1 MYIFYFMAQKVLVV
15 KLGSAVITNA
25 NGNIN
30 KSVIK
35 KIVADISQL
44 SKEYKVVLV
53 SSGAVSSGKKF
64 VTNYKGSLLQR
75 KVAAAIGNP
84 ILIQLYRTYFQKLGF
99 TVAQALCERSH
110 FSNRKQFL
118 QLRETFK
125 SFWQHNVI
133 PVVNENDVI
142 SDLELKFSDN
152 DELATLLAIAFDA
165 ETLVLCTSVG
175 GFLNNDKNIIP
186 EIKSIDSEILSLV
199 KKGEKSEFG
208 LGGMLSKLTFTRLAT
223 NLGINVVMCGL
234 KSNLPISQALNK
246 RSGSWFHSKKS
257 NLKNRQKWLAS
268 GSITLGA
275 ITLDKGAAKAVKE
288 RKSLLTVGITGI
300 EGSFAAGE
308 VVQIMNDSAEI
319 IGVAKTKLN
328 STELEKQLKVKNI
341 IAAHANDIV
350 LI

>member
-1 MYIFYFMAQKVLVV
+1 MPQKVLVI
-15 KLGSAVITNA
+15 KLGSAVITNV

-30 KSVIK
+30 QAVIK
-35 KIVADISQL
+35 KIVADICNLNKS
-44 SKEYKVVLV
+44 YKVVLV

-64 VTNYKGSLLQR
+64 IADYKGTLLQR

-84 ILIQLYRTYFQKLGF
+84 ILIQLYRKCFQKLGF

-118 QLRETFK
+118 QLRDTFHT
-125 SFWQHNVI
+125 FWEHHII

-175 GFLNNDKNIIP
+175 GFLDSDKKIIP
-186 EIKSIDSEILSLV
+186 EIKEIDKEILSLV

-223 NLGINVVMCGL
+223 NLGINVIMCGL
-234 KSNLPISQALNK
+234 QSATPISDALDK
-246 RSGSWFHSKKS
+246 KSGSCFYAQQST
-257 NLKNRQKWLAS
+257 LKNRQKWLAS
-268 GSITLGA
+268 GSITLGN
-275 ITLDKGAAKAVKE
+275 IKLDKGAAKAVAG
-288 RKSLLTVGITGI
+288 RKSLLTVGITNIDGK
-300 EGSFAAGE
+300 FAAGE
-308 VVQIMNDSAEI
+308 VVQLMNENDVI
-319 IGVAKTKLN
+319 IGVAKSKLN
-328 STELEKQLKVKNI
+328 NVELKKLLKEKNI
-341 IAAHANDIV
+341 VAAHANDIV
-350 LI
+350 LV

>member
-1 MYIFYFMAQKVLVV
+1 MRQKVLVI
-15 KLGSAVITNA
+15 KLGSAVITNS

-30 KSVIK
+30 KAVIK
-35 KIVADISQL
+35 KIVTDIGNL
-44 SKEYKVVLV
+44 HKDYKIVLV
-53 SSGAVSSGKKF
+53 SSGAVSSGKKYLSG
-64 VTNYKGSLLQR
+64 YKGTLLQR

-84 ILIQLYRTYFQKLGF
+84 ILIQLYRSYFQKCGL

-118 QLRETFK
+118 QLRDTFK
-125 SFWQHNVI
+125 TFWSHNVI

-175 GFLNNDKNIIP
+175 GFLNGDKKIIP
-186 EIKSIDSEILSLV
+186 EIKAIDKDVLGLV

-223 NLGINVVMCGL
+223 NLGINVIMCGL
-234 KSNLPISQALNK
+234 KSASPITDALNK
-246 RSGSWFHSKKS
+246 KTGSWFYAQKS

-268 GSITLGA
+268 GSITLGN
-275 ITLDKGAAKAVKE
+275 IKLDKGAVKAVAE

-300 EGSFAAGE
+300 EGSFAIGE
-308 VVQIMNDSAEI
+308 VVQLMSEDDII
-319 IGVAKTKLN
+319 IGIAKTKLS
-328 STELEKQLKVKNI
+328 STELKKQLKEKNVV
-341 IAAHANDIV
+341 AAHANDIV
-350 LI
+350 LV

>member
-1 MYIFYFMAQKVLVV
+1 MRHKVLVI

-30 KSVIK
+30 KAVIK
-35 KIVADISQL
+35 KIVEDIAALNQH
-44 SKEYKVVLV
+44 YKIVLV
-53 SSGAVSSGKKF
+53 SSGAVSSGKKYIKD
-64 VTNYKGSLLQR
+64 YKGALLQR

-84 ILIQLYRTYFQKLGF
+84 ILIQLYRHYFQKRGL

-118 QLRETFK
+118 QLQDTFK
-125 SFWQHNVI
+125 TFWQHNVI

-165 ETLVLCTSVG
+165 ETLVLCTSIG
-175 GFLNNDKNIIP
+175 GFLDDNKNIIR
-186 EIKSIDSEILSLV
+186 EIKSINADVLSLV

-223 NLGINVVMCGL
+223 NLGINVIMCGL
-234 KSNLPISQALNK
+234 QSDIPISDALHK
-246 RSGSWFHSKKS
+246 KAGSFFYAQKS

-268 GSITLGA
+268 GSITLGNMK
-275 ITLDKGAAKAVKE
+275 LDKGAAKAVTE
-288 RKSLLTVGITGI
+288 RKSLLTVGIANI
-300 EGSFAAGE
+300 EGHFEVGE
-308 VVQIMNDSAEI
+308 VVQLMNDEGVI
-319 IGVAKTKLN
+319 IGVAKAKLG
-328 STELEKQLKVKNI
+328 SSELKKHLKEKNM

>member
-1 MYIFYFMAQKVLVV
+1 MRQKVLVI

-30 KSVIK
+30 KAIIK
-35 KIVADISQL
+35 KIVADVSHLNRQ
-44 SKEYKVVLV
+44 YKIVLV
-53 SSGAVSSGKKF
+53 SSGAVSSGKKYIDG
-64 VTNYKGSLLQR
+64 YKGTLLQR

-84 ILIQLYRTYFQKLGF
+84 ILIQLYRSCFKKSGL

-118 QLRETFK
+118 QLRDTFK
-125 SFWQHNVI
+125 TFWSHNVI

-165 ETLVLCTSVG
+165 DSLVLCTSVG
-175 GFLNNDKNIIP
+175 GFLDNEKKITR
-186 EIKSIDSEILSLV
+186 EVKAIDTAVLSLV
-199 KKGEKSEFG
+199 RKGEKSEFG

-223 NLGINVVMCGL
+223 NLGIHVIMCGL
-234 KSNLPISQALNK
+234 QSLTPITDALNK
-246 RSGSWFHSKKS
+246 KTGTWFHAQRSA
-257 NLKNRQKWLAS
+257 LKNRQKWLAS
-268 GSITLGA
+268 GSITLGN
-275 ITLDKGAAKAVKE
+275 IQLDKGAAKAVSE
-288 RKSLLTVGITGI
+288 RKSLLTVGIAGI

-308 VVQIMNDSAEI
+308 VVQLMNEDKTI
-319 IGVAKTKLN
+319 IGVAKAKLN
-328 STELEKQLKVKNI
+328 SMELKKYLKEKNI

>member
-1 MYIFYFMAQKVLVV
+1 MVQKVLVI
-15 KLGSAVITNA
+15 KLGSAVITST

-30 KSVIK
+30 KRVIQ
-35 KIVADISQL
+35 KIVSDISTL
-44 SKEYKVVLV
+44 SKSYKIVLV
-53 SSGAVSSGKKF
+53 SSGAVSSGKKYIEG
-64 VTNYKGSLLQR
+64 YKGTLLQR

-84 ILIQLYRTYFQKLGF
+84 ILIQIYRNYFQKIGL
-99 TVAQALCERSH
+99 TVAQALCERGH

-118 QLRETFK
+118 QLRDTFK
-125 SFWQHNVI
+125 TFWAHNII

-175 GFLNNDKNIIP
+175 GFLDTHKKIIP
-186 EIKSIDSEILSLV
+186 EIKAVDTHILSLV

-234 KSNLPISQALNK
+234 KSAAPISDALNK
-246 RSGSWFHSKKS
+246 LTGTWFYAQKS

-268 GSITLGA
+268 GSITLGK
-275 ITLDKGAAKAVKE
+275 IKLDKGAAKAITE
-288 RKSLLTVGITGI
+288 RKSLLTVGIIGI
-300 EGSFAAGE
+300 EGSFAVGE
-308 VVQIMNDSAEI
+308 VVQLMNEESSI
-319 IGVAKTKLN
+319 IGVAKAKL
-328 STELEKQLKVKNI
+328 SSAELKKRLKEKNTL
-341 IAAHANDIV
+341 AAHANDIV

>member
-1 MYIFYFMAQKVLVV
+1 MRQKVIVV

-30 KSVIK
+30 KTVIK
-35 KIVADISQL
+35 RIVSDISHLNQQ
-44 SKEYKVVLV
+44 YKIVLV
-53 SSGAVSSGKKF
+53 SSGAVSSGKKY
-64 VTNYKGSLLQR
+64 VSDYKGTLLQR

-84 ILIQLYRTYFQKLGF
+84 ILIQLYSSFFHKCGL

-110 FSNRKQFL
+110 FSNRKPFL
-118 QLRETFK
+118 QLRDTFNT
-125 SFWQHNVI
+125 FWAHNVI

-175 GFLNNDKNIIP
+175 GLLDNDQKIIR
-186 EIKSIDSEILSLV
+186 EIKSIDTDVLSLV

-223 NLGINVVMCGL
+223 NLGINVIMCGL
-234 KSNLPISQALNK
+234 KSSTPISDALEQK
-246 RSGSWFHSKKS
+246 AGSFFYAHKS

-268 GSITLGA
+268 GSITLGN
-275 ITLDKGAAKAVKE
+275 IILDKGAVKAVAG
-288 RKSLLTVGITGI
+288 RKSLLSVGISGI
-300 EGSFAAGE
+300 EGSFSNGE
-308 VVQIMNDSAEI
+308 VVQLMNEERNI
-319 IGVAKTKLN
+319 IGIAKTRL
-328 STELEKQLKVKNI
+328 SCAELKAHQKEKNI

>member
-1 MYIFYFMAQKVLVV
+1 MRQKVLVI

-30 KSVIK
+30 KAVIK
-35 KIVADISQL
+35 KIVDDVSAL
-44 SKEYKVVLV
+44 SRQYKIVLV
-53 SSGAVSSGKKF
+53 SSGAVSSGKKYIDG
-64 VTNYKGSLLQR
+64 YKGTLLQR

-84 ILIQLYRTYFQKLGF
+84 ILIQLYRSYFQKRGL

-118 QLRETFK
+118 QLRDTFK
-125 SFWQHNVI
+125 SFWSHNVI

-175 GFLNNDKNIIP
+175 GFLDNEKKIVR
-186 EIKSIDSEILSLV
+186 EIKAIDTDVLSLV

-223 NLGINVVMCGL
+223 NLGINVIMCGL
-234 KSNLPISQALNK
+234 QSATPITDALNK
-246 RSGSWFHSKKS
+246 KTGSCFYAHKS

-268 GSITLGA
+268 GSITLGN
-275 ITLDKGAAKAVKE
+275 IKLDKGAAKAVAE
-288 RKSLLTVGITGI
+288 RKSLLTVGISGV
-300 EGSFAAGE
+300 EGSFAVGE
-308 VVQIMNDSAEI
+308 VVQLMNEEETI
-319 IGVAKTKLN
+319 IGVAKAKL
-328 STELEKQLKVKNI
+328 SSKELQKHLKEKNI

>member
-1 MYIFYFMAQKVLVV
+1 MAHKVLVI

-30 KSVIK
+30 QRVIK
-35 KIVADISQL
+35 KIVDDICSL
-44 SKEYKVVLV
+44 SKHYRIVLV

-64 VTNYKGSLLQR
+64 IPDYKGSLLQR
-75 KVAAAIGNP
+75 KVAAAVGNP
-84 ILIQLYRTYFQKLGF
+84 ILIQLYRNYFQKCGI

-118 QLRETFK
+118 QLRDTFT
-125 SFWQHNVI
+125 SFWAHHII

-175 GFLNNDKNIIP
+175 GFLDQDKKIVP
-186 EIKSIDSEILSLV
+186 EIKEIDKEILSLV
-199 KKGEKSEFG
+199 RKEEKSDFG

-223 NLGINVVMCGL
+223 NLGINVIMCGL
-234 KSNLPISQALNK
+234 KHETPITHALERK
-246 RSGSWFHSKKS
+246 TGSCFYAQSS

-268 GSITLGA
+268 GSITLGKVQ
-275 ITLDKGAAKAVKE
+275 LDKGAAKAVSE
-288 RKSLLTVGITGI
+288 RKSLLTVGISGI
-300 EGSFAAGE
+300 SGKFSAGE
-308 VVQIMNDSAEI
+308 VVQLMSDDQAI
-319 IGVAKTKLN
+319 IGVAKTKLG
-328 STELEKQLKVKNI
+328 SQELKKKLKEKHVV
-341 IAAHANDIV
+341 AAHANDIV

>member
-1 MYIFYFMAQKVLVV
+1 MRQKVLVI

-30 KSVIK
+30 KAVIK
-35 KIVADISQL
+35 KIVEDIATLNQN
-44 SKEYKVVLV
+44 YKIVLV
-53 SSGAVSSGKKF
+53 SSGAVSSGKKYIQD
-64 VTNYKGSLLQR
+64 YKGTLLQR

-84 ILIQLYRTYFQKLGF
+84 ILIQLYRHYFQKRGL

-118 QLRETFK
+118 QLRDTFK
-125 SFWQHNVI
+125 TFWQHHVI

-165 ETLVLCTSVG
+165 ENLVLCTSVG
-175 GFLNNDKNIIP
+175 GFLDDNKNVIR
-186 EIKSIDSEILSLV
+186 EIRSVNTDILSLV

-223 NLGINVVMCGL
+223 NLGINIIMCGL
-234 KSNLPISQALNK
+234 QSATPISDALNK
-246 RSGSWFHSKKS
+246 KSGSFFHAQKS

-268 GSITLGA
+268 GSITLGN
-275 ITLDKGAAKAVKE
+275 IKLDKGAAKAVAE
-288 RKSLLTVGITGI
+288 RKSLLTVGVTDI
-300 EGSFAAGE
+300 EGRFAAGE
-308 VVQIMNDSAEI
+308 VVQLMNENGVI
-319 IGVAKTKLN
+319 IGVAKTKL
-328 STELEKQLKVKNI
+328 SHTELKKQLKVKNV

-350 LI
+350 LL

>member
-1 MYIFYFMAQKVLVV
+1 MAQKVLVI

-30 KSVIK
+30 KTVIN
-35 KIVADISQL
+35 KIVSDISRL

-64 VTNYKGSLLQR
+64 VSNYKGTLLQR

-84 ILIQLYRTYFQKLGF
+84 ILIQLYRTSFQKSGF

-118 QLRETFK
+118 QLRDTFK
-125 SFWQHNVI
+125 TFWKHDVI

-175 GFLNNDKNIIP
+175 GFLNEDK
-186 EIKSIDSEILSLV
+186 EIVRDIKAVNTDILSLV

-234 KSNLPISQALNK
+234 QSATPISDALNK
-246 RSGSWFHSKKS
+246 MSGTWFHSQKS

-268 GSITLGA
+268 GSITLGT
-275 ITLDKGAAKAVKE
+275 IKLDKGASKAVAE
-288 RKSLLTVGITGI
+288 RKSLLTVGIASI
-300 EGSFAAGE
+300 EGSFASGE
-308 VVQIMNDSAEI
+308 VVQLMGEQETI
-319 IGVAKTKLN
+319 IGVAKTKL
-328 STELEKQLKVKNI
+328 SSFEIKKQLKIKHV